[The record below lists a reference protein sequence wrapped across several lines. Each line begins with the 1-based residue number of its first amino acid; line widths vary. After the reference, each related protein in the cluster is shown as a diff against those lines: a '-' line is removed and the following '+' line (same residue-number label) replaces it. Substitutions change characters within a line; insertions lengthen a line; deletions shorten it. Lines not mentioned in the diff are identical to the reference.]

1 MVSKRMIKLKAK
13 LNTSMISNTVGCIGM
28 TIIATM
34 PTTMAEIRISVKVE
48 RRLIDS
54 KNDLDRDMII
64 TPL

>member
-1 MVSKRMIKLKAK
+1 MVSKRMNKLKAK
-13 LNTSMISNTVGCIGM
+13 SITSMISNTVGCIGM